1 MNNNNYQIIKEKSKK
16 WNQNMVLLKRTDDYA
31 FSALA
36 LKCNVYKNPSL
47 IFDDEVIT
55 DAIVDG
61 PGDGGADI
69 LINDPNSDT
78 YDLMICQS
86 QFYEV
91 ISYDEIAESINKIIR
106 IR

>member
-1 MNNNNYQIIKEKSKK
+1 
-16 WNQNMVLLKRTDDYA
+16 MVLLKRTDDYA

-86 QFYEV
+86 KFYEA
-91 ISYDEIAESINKIIR
+91 ISYDEIAGSINKITSFYLSLIH
-106 IR
+106 I